1 MTQIAKRRKTGKA
14 AQFIAKPTKEDI
26 DFEIGTFLRHPWDW
40 LADFGTNSFG
50 WMANVRPQLL
60 FYGKSPNG
68 TASYDRYLTRD
79 QVLQWIHGKFEL
91 KLSSLTPR
99 LSGWTRESNRLL
111 NSILR
116 ETLI

>member
-79 QVLQWIHGKFEL
+79 QVLQWIHGEFKH
-91 KLSSLTPR
+91 KLSSLTLR
-99 LSGWTRESNRLL
+99 LSGGTRESNRL
-111 NSILR
+111 
-116 ETLI
+116 

>member
-1 MTQIAKRRKTGKA
+1 MFFFVFDLEKVRRQLTQMAKRRKSGKA
-14 AQFIAKPTKEDI
+14 AQFIAKPTKDDI
-26 DFEIGTFLRHPWDW
+26 DFEIETFLRHPWDW

-79 QVLQWIHGKFEL
+79 QVLQWVQG
-91 KLSSLTPR
+91 
-99 LSGWTRESNRLL
+99 
-111 NSILR
+111 
-116 ETLI
+116 